1 MLRGRP
7 SVLKTLPPPP
17 AISNFNQ
24 FCQDCWGRVWNAPST
39 IVRTAYNKLSDLKFS
54 KVLKYFFI
62 WEKIHLMNNK
72 YIENMLMALFF
83 GLLRRSHKCI
93 TYNLIINLFWK
104 GDYFLFLDL
113 LWIGAKLTQIKY
125 KLGTIRVQ
133 GSRRG
138 PIWI

>member
-1 MLRGRP
+1 MKKEKCLKVLISFVGRKLRP
-7 SVLKTLPPPP
+7 VLLVTATVSKQRINKCCEDDHPFWSKTLPPLPHV
-17 AISNFNQ
+17 SNFNQ
-24 FCQDCWGRVWNAPST
+24 FCQDYWGRVWNAPST

-93 TYNLIINLFWK
+93 II
-104 GDYFLFLDL
+104 
-113 LWIGAKLTQIKY
+113 I
-125 KLGTIRVQ
+125 
-133 GSRRG
+133 SRS
-138 PIWI
+138 